1 MAPEFY
7 DIRILRGSRT
17 RIVLDNGKLEEI
29 AQAPFQGAAVRALFG
44 GAWGFVTTDNVA
56 DLGEEIDL
64 AKRIARKIDRREDLA
79 LAEAP
84 PGRSVVVPVKK
95 DPKNLSLEEKV
106 ALLRE
111 IEDAAKVKGVSSTQA
126 VYSEMDFTT
135 HYESSEGLDLESKTT
150 RMGFVIS
157 AVAHRNGLYQTDGE
171 GRSGV
176 GGLELFDREDPI
188 ALARGVGETAVA
200 LLDADAPKGG
210 TYPVILDQE
219 LAGVFVHEAV
229 GHATEGDIIL
239 EGDSCLEGMLGQRIG
254 SELVTVKDDP
264 SLMQNGYYPFDDE
277 GSLAQE
283 TVLVEKGILK
293 SYLNS
298 RETAARLG
306 GVPRNA
312 RAEGLDRPVVRMS
325 NTYIANGDWKL
336 EEILEEMGDGVYLA
350 GSRGGQV
357 STGEGVFQFNAK
369 RGYLVEKGEK
379 TQAFAGCVP
388 VRQDSR
394 DPAACPG
401 GGQRPQVQQRALRKS
416 RTARARER
424 RIAAPPGGRGDGGR
438 SGIEIS
444 ETQLCRTEFEGGLR
458 YITF

>member
-29 AQAPFQGAAVRALFG
+29 AAAPFQGAAVRALFG
-44 GAWGFVTTDNVA
+44 GAWGFVTTDNVT
-56 DLGEEIDL
+56 DLGGEIDL
-64 AKRIARKIDRREDLA
+64 AKRIARKIDRREDLS

-84 PGRSVVVPVKK
+84 PGRSVAIPVKK

-111 IEDAAKVKGVSSTQA
+111 IEDAAKVEGVSSTQA
-126 VYSEMDFTT
+126 VYSEVDFTT
-135 HYESSEGLDLESKTT
+135 HYSSSEGLDLESKTT

-171 GRSGV
+171 VRSGV

-200 LLDADAPKGG
+200 LLDADVPKGG
-210 TYPVILDQE
+210 TYPVLLDQE

-239 EGDSCLEGMLGQRIG
+239 EGDSCLEGKLGQKIG

-264 SLMQNGYYPFDDE
+264 SLMQNGYYSFDDE

-283 TVLVEKGILK
+283 TILVEKGILN
-293 SYLNS
+293 SYLNT

-312 RAEGLDRPVVRMS
+312 RTEGLDRPVVRMS

-336 EEILEEMGDGVYLA
+336 EEIFEELGDGVYLA

-379 TQAFAGCVP
+379 TKLLRDVSLSGKILETLLHVRAVGNDLKFNSGRCGKAGQLVP
-388 VRQDSR
+388 VSDGS
-394 DPAACPG
+394 PHLLVAEATVG
-401 GGQRPQVQQRALRKS
+401 GAG
-416 RTARARER
+416 
-424 RIAAPPGGRGDGGR
+424 
-438 SGIEIS
+438 
-444 ETQLCRTEFEGGLR
+444 
-458 YITF
+458 

>member
-7 DIRILRGSRT
+7 DIRTLRGSRT

-29 AQAPFQGAAVRALFG
+29 NQAPFQGAAVRALFG
-44 GAWGFVTTDNVA
+44 GAWGFVTTDSVT
-56 DLGEEIDL
+56 DLGDDVAL
-64 AKRIARKIDRREDLA
+64 AKRIARKIDRHELLTLA
-79 LAEAP
+79 RAT
-84 PGRSVVVPVKK
+84 PGKSVVVPVKK
-95 DPKNLSLEEKV
+95 DPKDISLEEKV

-111 IEDAAKVKGVSSTQA
+111 IEDAAKVKGVTSTQA
-126 VYSEMDFTT
+126 VYAEMDFTM
-135 HYESSEGLDLESKTT
+135 HYCSSEGLDLEAKAT

-188 ALARGVGETAVA
+188 ALARVVGETAVA
-200 LLDADAPKGG
+200 LLDAKAPKGG
-210 TYPVILDQE
+210 TYPVLLDQE

-239 EGDSCLEGMLGQRIG
+239 EGDSCLEGKLGQKIG

-264 SLMQNGYYPFDDE
+264 SLMNNGYYPFDDE

-283 TVLVEKGILK
+283 TVLVENGILK

-336 EEILEEMGDGVYLA
+336 EEILSELGDGVYLA

-379 TQAFAGCVP
+379 TQLLRDVSLSGKILETLMHVRAVGNDLKFNSGRCGKAGQLVP
-388 VRQDSR
+388 VSDGS
-394 DPAACPG
+394 PHLLVAEATVG
-401 GGQRPQVQQRALRKS
+401 GVG
-416 RTARARER
+416 
-424 RIAAPPGGRGDGGR
+424 
-438 SGIEIS
+438 
-444 ETQLCRTEFEGGLR
+444 
-458 YITF
+458 

>member
-29 AQAPFQGAAVRALFG
+29 AAAPFQGAAVRALFG

-64 AKRIARKIDRREDLA
+64 AKRIARKIDRREELTLA
-79 LAEAP
+79 QAP

-111 IEDAAKVKGVSSTQA
+111 IEDAAKVKDVTSTQA
-126 VYSEMDFTT
+126 VYSEVDFTT
-135 HYESSEGLDLESKTT
+135 HYSSSEGLDLESKTT

-188 ALARGVGETAVA
+188 ALARVVGETAVA

-210 TYPVILDQE
+210 TYPVLLDQE

-239 EGDSCLEGMLGQRIG
+239 EGDSCLEGKLGQKIG

-264 SLMQNGYYPFDDE
+264 SLMNNGYYSFDDE

-283 TVLVEKGILK
+283 TVLVDKGILK

-336 EEILEEMGDGVYLA
+336 EEILSELGDGVYLA

-369 RGYLVEKGEK
+369 RGYLVENGEK
-379 TQAFAGCVP
+379 TKLLRDVSLSGKILETLLHVKAVGNDLKFNSGRCGKAGQLVP
-388 VRQDSR
+388 VSDGS
-394 DPAACPG
+394 PHLLVAEATVG
-401 GGQRPQVQQRALRKS
+401 GAG
-416 RTARARER
+416 
-424 RIAAPPGGRGDGGR
+424 
-438 SGIEIS
+438 
-444 ETQLCRTEFEGGLR
+444 
-458 YITF
+458 

>member
-1 MAPEFY
+1 MAPEFH

-29 AQAPFQGAAVRALFG
+29 AQAPFQGAAVRALHG

-56 DLGEEIDL
+56 NLGEEIDL
-64 AKRIARKIDRREDLA
+64 AKRIARKIDRREDLV

-84 PGRSVVVPVKK
+84 AGRSVVIPVKK

-111 IEDAAKVKGVSSTQA
+111 IEDAAKVKGVTSTQA
-126 VYSEMDFTT
+126 VYSEMEITAS
-135 HYESSEGLDLESKTT
+135 YSSSEGLDLESKTT
-150 RMGFVIS
+150 RIGFFVS

-176 GGLELFDREDPI
+176 GGLELFDREDPTT
-188 ALARGVGETAVA
+188 LARVVGETAVA
-200 LLDADAPKGG
+200 LLDAGVPRGG
-210 TYPVILDQE
+210 TYPVLLDQE

-239 EGDSCLEGMLGQRIG
+239 EGDSCLEGMLGQKIG

-264 SLMQNGYYPFDDE
+264 SLMQNGYYSFDDE

-336 EEILEEMGDGVYLA
+336 EEILAEMGDGVYLA

-379 TQAFAGCVP
+379 TRLLRDVSLSGKILETLIHVRAVGNDLKFNSGRCGKAGQLVP
-388 VRQDSR
+388 VSDGS
-394 DPAACPG
+394 PHLLVAEATVG
-401 GGQRPQVQQRALRKS
+401 GAG
-416 RTARARER
+416 
-424 RIAAPPGGRGDGGR
+424 
-438 SGIEIS
+438 
-444 ETQLCRTEFEGGLR
+444 
-458 YITF
+458 

>member
-7 DIRILRGSRT
+7 DIRTLRGSRT

-29 AQAPFQGAAVRALFG
+29 NQAPFQGAAVRALFG
-44 GAWGFVTTDNVA
+44 GAWGFVTTDNVT
-56 DLGEEIDL
+56 DLGEDVAL
-64 AKRIARKIDRREDLA
+64 AKRIARKIDRHEDLT
-79 LAEAP
+79 LARAP
-84 PGRSVVVPVKK
+84 PGRSVVVPAVK
-95 DPKNLSLEEKV
+95 DPKDISLEEKV

-126 VYSEMDFTT
+126 VYSEMDFTM
-135 HYESSEGLDLESKTT
+135 HYSSSEGLDLEAKTT

-176 GGLELFDREDPI
+176 GGLEIFDREDPI

-200 LLDADAPKGG
+200 LLDAKAPKGG
-210 TYPVILDQE
+210 TYPVLLDQE

-239 EGDSCLEGMLGQRIG
+239 EGDSCLEGKLGQRIG

-264 SLMQNGYYPFDDE
+264 SLMKNGYYPFDDE
-277 GSLAQE
+277 GSLASE
-283 TVLVEKGILK
+283 TVLVENGILK

-325 NTYIANGDWKL
+325 NTYITNGDWKL
-336 EEILEEMGDGVYLA
+336 EEILSELGDGVYLA

-357 STGEGVFQFNAK
+357 STGEGIFQFNAK

-379 TQAFAGCVP
+379 TRLLRDVSLSGKILETLLHVRAVGNDLKFNSGRCGKAGQLVP
-388 VRQDSR
+388 VSDGS
-394 DPAACPG
+394 PHLLVAEATVG
-401 GGQRPQVQQRALRKS
+401 GAG
-416 RTARARER
+416 
-424 RIAAPPGGRGDGGR
+424 
-438 SGIEIS
+438 
-444 ETQLCRTEFEGGLR
+444 
-458 YITF
+458 

>member
-1 MAPEFY
+1 MASEFY

-29 AQAPFQGAAVRALFG
+29 AAAPFQGAAVRALFG

-56 DLGEEIDL
+56 NLGQEIDL
-64 AKRIARKIDRREDLA
+64 AKRIARKIDRREELTLA
-79 LAEAP
+79 LAP
-84 PGRSVVVPVKK
+84 PGRSVAIPVKK
-95 DPKNLSLEEKV
+95 DPRNLSLEEKV

-126 VYSEMDFTT
+126 VYSEMEITAS
-135 HYESSEGLDLESKTT
+135 YSSSEGLDLESKTT
-150 RMGFVIS
+150 RIGFVIS

-188 ALARGVGETAVA
+188 ALAREVGETAVA
-200 LLDADAPKGG
+200 LLDAGVPRGG
-210 TYPVILDQE
+210 TYPVLLDQE

-239 EGDSCLEGMLGQRIG
+239 EGDSCLEGLLGQRIG
-254 SELVTVKDDP
+254 SEMVTVKDDP
-264 SLMQNGYYPFDDE
+264 SLMQNGYYSFDDE
-277 GSLAQE
+277 GSRPQE

-312 RAEGLDRPVVRMS
+312 RAEGLNRPVVRMS

-336 EEILEEMGDGVYLA
+336 DEIFAELGDGVYLA

-369 RGYLVEKGEK
+369 RGYQVEKGEK
-379 TQAFAGCVP
+379 TKLLRDVSLSGKILETLLHVKAVGNDLKFNSGRCGKAGQLVP
-388 VRQDSR
+388 VSDGS
-394 DPAACPG
+394 PHLLVAEATVG
-401 GGQRPQVQQRALRKS
+401 GAG
-416 RTARARER
+416 
-424 RIAAPPGGRGDGGR
+424 
-438 SGIEIS
+438 
-444 ETQLCRTEFEGGLR
+444 
-458 YITF
+458 

>member
-29 AQAPFQGAAVRALFG
+29 AEAPFQGAAVRALHG

-56 DLGEEIDL
+56 NLGEEIDL
-64 AKRIARKIDRREDLA
+64 AKRIARKIDRREDLV

-84 PGRSVVVPVKK
+84 AGRSVVVPVKK

-126 VYSEMDFTT
+126 VYAEMDFTT
-135 HYESSEGLDLESKTT
+135 HYESSEGLDLEAKTT

-188 ALARGVGETAVA
+188 ALARVVGETAVA
-200 LLDADAPKGG
+200 LLDASMPKGG

-239 EGDSCLEGMLGQRIG
+239 EGDSCLEGMLGQKIG
-254 SELVTVKDDP
+254 SEMVTVKDDP
-264 SLMQNGYYPFDDE
+264 SLMQNGYYSFDDE

-336 EEILEEMGDGVYLA
+336 EEILSELRDGVYLC

-379 TQAFAGCVP
+379 TKLLRDVSLSGKILETLLHVRAVGNDLKFNSGRCGKAGQLVP
-388 VRQDSR
+388 VSDGS
-394 DPAACPG
+394 PHLLVAEATVG
-401 GGQRPQVQQRALRKS
+401 GAG
-416 RTARARER
+416 
-424 RIAAPPGGRGDGGR
+424 
-438 SGIEIS
+438 
-444 ETQLCRTEFEGGLR
+444 
-458 YITF
+458 